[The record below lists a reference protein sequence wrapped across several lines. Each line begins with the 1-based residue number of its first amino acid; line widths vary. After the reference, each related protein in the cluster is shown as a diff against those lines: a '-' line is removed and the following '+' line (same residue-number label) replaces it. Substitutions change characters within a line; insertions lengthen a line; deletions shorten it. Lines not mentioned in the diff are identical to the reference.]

1 MTVKIDMKMPTS
13 CTFCPYKKII
23 RTGFKER
30 IFCKLTEIE
39 FNSWDYSAKKF
50 ELCPLQEVK

>member
-1 MTVKIDMKMPTS
+1 MPVKIDMEMPKS
-13 CTFCPYKKII
+13 CTFCPYKKTIGI
-23 RTGFKER
+23 GVDER

-39 FNSWDYSAKKF
+39 FNSWDYSAKRF